1 LIAPECRPPPPHQVA
16 LSDWKQTLASLAA
29 DPKIATLHL
38 NRNEL
43 ARQFANF
50 HRFSPVNAEFDCG
63 FPRVPTPFA
72 TIAKDQ
78 TDWQIQVEDCWRSVP
93 DAAKCLGDALR
104 LVNLSADCPY
114 SHDKGGILTTVG
126 DKGAQVMSGFG
137 KGGDVPGARLT
148 EKDLKP
154 DSQTCSTD
162 PLGIFQRLE
171 GSDVRLIRVEP
182 SIHAA
187 SIPSGSRLHT
197 QRHAAQGD
205 PM

>member
-1 LIAPECRPPPPHQVA
+1 MHLSAPECPPPPPPHQVA
-16 LSDWKQTLASLAA
+16 LSEWKQTLASLAA
-29 DPKIATLHL
+29 DPKVTTLHL

-63 FPRVPTPFA
+63 FPRAPTPFA
-72 TIAKDQ
+72 TFAKDH
-78 TDWQIQVEDCWRSVP
+78 TDWQIQVEDCWKGVP

-114 SHDKGGILTTVG
+114 SHDKGDILTAVG
-126 DKGAQVMSGFG
+126 DKGAQVMAGFG
-137 KGGDVPGARLT
+137 KGGARIT
-148 EKDLKP
+148 EKDLKL

-197 QRHAAQGD
+197 QRHAAQSD
-205 PM
+205 PL